1 MSNKEKSAM
10 RQGKKTARLVPQLR
24 FPEFLNAGE
33 WSAPKLADISTPVE
47 ERVGDKTLTPV
58 SISAGIGFVPQA
70 EKFGR
75 DISGNQYRLYTVV
88 RDGDF
93 VYNKGNSLKFPQG
106 CVYDLQGWGE
116 VAAPNVFICFK
127 LKKGYDNRFYRQ
139 YFEKNIH
146 GVQLRKHITSGAR
159 SNGLLNISKDAFFGI
174 QLPTPSHAEQKHIA
188 DCISS
193 LETLIAAEHQKLE
206 ALKAHKKGLMQK
218 LFPKEGEAVP
228 QRRFPSYRKAPAWQW
243 MAFLGVVSRSFYGTS
258 SSTSDTGKYP
268 VLRMGNMIDGRID
281 IASLAFID
289 MSDSEFGRFK
299 LNEGDILLNRT
310 NSADLVGKISLF
322 SLSGDYVAAS
332 YIVAFRLKAELI
344 DSRYCNYLLNSE
356 HYQRKIRS
364 LATRAISQANINPT
378 SFQERLQI
386 PVPSRPEQEAI
397 SDCFSALDE
406 SIIAQARKFD
416 ALKRQKIGLMQRL
429 LPTLTEVDG

>member
-1 MSNKEKSAM
+1 M
-10 RQGKKTARLVPQLR
+10 RQDNHGAGLVPQLR
-24 FPEFLNAGE
+24 FPDFLNDGA
-33 WSAPKLADISTPVE
+33 WSAPTLAEISTPVE
-47 ERVGDKTLTPV
+47 ERVGERTLTPV

-127 LKKGYDNRFYRQ
+127 LKEGHDNRFYRQ

-146 GVQLRKHITSGAR
+146 GAQLRKHITSGAR
-159 SNGLLNISKDAFFGI
+159 SNGLLNISKEAFFSI
-174 QLPTPSHAEQKHIA
+174 RLPTPGHAEQQHIA

-193 LETLIAAEHQKLE
+193 LEELIAAEHKKLE

-218 LFPKEGEAVP
+218 LFPRDGETAP
-228 QRRFPSYRKAPAWQW
+228 KKRFPNYRNAPAWQW
-243 MAFLGVVSRSFYGTS
+243 MPFLRVVSRSFYGTS

-268 VLRMGNMIDGRID
+268 VLRMGNMLDGRID
-281 IASLAFID
+281 VANLAFID

-332 YIVAFRLKAELI
+332 YIVAFRLKAEII

-386 PVPSRPEQEAI
+386 PVPSRLEQEQI
-397 SDCFSALDE
+397 SDCLSALDE
-406 SIIAQARKFD
+406 SIIAQTRKFE

-429 LPTLTEVDG
+429 LPTLAEVDA

>member
-1 MSNKEKSAM
+1 MHQNKNEP
-10 RQGKKTARLVPQLR
+10 RLVPRLR

-33 WSAPKLADISTPVE
+33 WRAPTLADISTPVE
-47 ERVGDKTLTPV
+47 ERVGERTLTPV

-75 DISGNQYRLYTVV
+75 DISGSQYRLYTVV

-116 VAAPNVFICFK
+116 VAAPNVFICFR
-127 LKKGYDNRFYRQ
+127 LNKGHDNRFYRQ
-139 YFEKNIH
+139 YFETNIH
-146 GVQLRKHITSGAR
+146 GAQLRKHITSGAR
-159 SNGLLNISKDAFFGI
+159 SNGLLNIGKEAFFGI
-174 QLPTPSHAEQKHIA
+174 QLPTPSLAEQQHIA

-193 LETLIAAEHQKLE
+193 LEDLIAAEHKKLE
-206 ALKAHKKGLMQK
+206 GLKDHKKGLMQK
-218 LFPKEGEAVP
+218 LFPTEGEPAP
-228 QRRFPSYRKAPAWQW
+228 QKRFPNYRKAPAWQW
-243 MAFLGVVSRSFYGTS
+243 MPFLRVVSRSFYGTS
-258 SSTSDTGKYP
+258 NSTSNTGKYP
-268 VLRMGNMIDGRID
+268 VLRMGNMAAGGID
-281 IASLAFID
+281 ITNLAFID

-310 NSADLVGKISLF
+310 NSADLVGKISRF

-332 YIVAFRLKAELI
+332 YIVAFRLRAELI
-344 DSRYCNYLLNSE
+344 DSRYCNYLLNAE

-378 SFQERLQI
+378 AFQDRLQI
-386 PVPSRPEQEAI
+386 PVPSRPEQEEI
-397 SDCFSALDE
+397 SACLTALDE
-406 SIIAQARKFD
+406 SIIAQAKKFD

-429 LPTLTEVDG
+429 FPTLTEVDG